1 MSLLDKVSKA
11 VGDAMDKGKK
21 DVEQF
26 VKIQKI
32 NSEIGGV
39 EKRIRDFEHQIEQA
53 KQAAGERAIDL
64 VRSGALVSPEL
75 QQFVDQVQGFEGQIE
90 AERAAIAAKR
100 AAIERMKAEH
110 AAEHAAERGTPAAA
124 PPPVAADT
132 VPPSTAAVGHEGT
145 VCGQCGARLAAGAF
159 CPECGAKV
167 A

>member
-39 EKRIRDFEHQIEQA
+39 EKRIRDFERQIEQA

-110 AAEHAAERGTPAAA
+110 AAEHAAEREMPA
-124 PPPVAADT
+124 V
-132 VPPSTAAVGHEGT
+132 
-145 VCGQCGARLAAGAF
+145 R
-159 CPECGAKV
+159 
-167 A
+167 